1 MVQTVPF
8 NCSLSAFL
16 LDSNQS
22 SKSAASGSGSSVS
35 RISCSASRNN
45 VYIPKLEPFSRNKID
60 RVVIEPPL
68 IQKSEAQIA
77 GKFYFDFYP
86 SKIFF
91 PTTSLALVLNE
102 EYVLNNYCSTLEGDD
117 SYNCWTAYFELKEL
131 EKEAPKEELEKLIIE
146 AGGVKSLISCVHGVA
161 AIHKAKQDCSS
172 LRKQTNLENS
182 GGRACPVPDGLPK
195 TSEELE
201 EEEKARMPDSPFTR
215 LLRARGKHP
224 AWYTPAPEHETD

>member
-16 LDSNQS
+16 VDSNQS
-22 SKSAASGSGSSVS
+22 SKLAASGSVF
-35 RISCSASRNN
+35 
-45 VYIPKLEPFSRNKID
+45 FSFENF
-60 RVVIEPPL
+60 L
-68 IQKSEAQIA
+68 
-77 GKFYFDFYP
+77 FCF
-86 SKIFF
+86 
-91 PTTSLALVLNE
+91 E
-102 EYVLNNYCSTLEGDD
+102 EQYYCSTLEGDD

-161 AIHKAKQDCSS
+161 AIHKAKQDCSN
-172 LRKQTNLENS
+172 LRKQTNLQNS
-182 GGRACPVPDGLPK
+182 GGKACPVPDGLPK

-215 LLRARGKHP
+215 LLRAREKHP

>member
-8 NCSLSAFL
+8 NSSLTAFL
-16 LDSNQS
+16 VDSNAFSQS
-22 SKSAASGSGSSVS
+22 SKSAAPGSVSSVS

-60 RVVIEPPL
+60 RFVKEPPL

-77 GKFYFDFYP
+77 GKFY
-86 SKIFF
+86 
-91 PTTSLALVLNE
+91 
-102 EYVLNNYCSTLEGDD
+102 YCSTLEGDD

-161 AIHKAKQDCSS
+161 AIHKAKQDCSH

-195 TSEELE
+195 SSEELE

>member
-1 MVQTVPF
+1 MVQTVPI
-8 NCSLSAFL
+8 NSSLSAFL
-16 LDSNQS
+16 VDSNVLSQS
-22 SKSAASGSGSSVS
+22 SKSAASASVSSVS

-60 RVVIEPPL
+60 RAVKEPPL

-77 GKFYFDFYP
+77 GKIDPVYVYFSSTY
-86 SKIFF
+86 
-91 PTTSLALVLNE
+91 
-102 EYVLNNYCSTLEGDD
+102 YCSTLEGDD

-131 EKEAPKEELEKLIIE
+131 EKETPKEELEKLIIE
-146 AGGVKSLISCVHGVA
+146 AGGVKSLISFVHGVA
-161 AIHKAKQDCSS
+161 SIHKAKQDCSN
-172 LRKQTNLENS
+172 LRKQTNLETS

>member
-1 MVQTVPF
+1 MVQTVPI
-8 NCSLSAFL
+8 NSSLSAFL
-16 LDSNQS
+16 VDSNVLSQS
-22 SKSAASGSGSSVS
+22 SKSAASASVSSVS

-60 RVVIEPPL
+60 RAVKEPPL

-77 GKFYFDFYP
+77 D
-86 SKIFF
+86 
-91 PTTSLALVLNE
+91 
-102 EYVLNNYCSTLEGDD
+102 YCSTLEGDD

-131 EKEAPKEELEKLIIE
+131 EKETPKEELEKLIIE
-146 AGGVKSLISCVHGVA
+146 AGGVKSLISFVHGVA
-161 AIHKAKQDCSS
+161 SIHKAKQDCSN
-172 LRKQTNLENS
+172 LRKQTNLETS